1 MIFPFID
8 RIWRAS
14 FHSLNKDRIEVE
26 RSSFF
31 LLLLLCLD
39 IQLNNNSIATD
50 RVFAYIAAFLRIS
63 YLPRSIFRLCCGRR
77 RFKSALCVIPRKNY
91 TARDLTCNINSKK
104 EREKRRR
111 IKISK
116 RKFFVFFSRKRSS
129 RKRYER
135 KWKRKGA
142 RCAKRRRERERDRV
156 EAVASGELHM
166 VRSITC
172 PSDVPTIFN
181 RRTSNGCNGSFERRA
196 DHLSPAGYALTK
208 LKSADRESGRT
219 FLTIAGISTAFPPV
233 PFFPICFVNF

>member
-116 RKFFVFFSRKRSS
+116 RKRIFCFFLAKTFLEKTLRAKM
-129 RKRYER
+129 KE
-135 KWKRKGA
+135 KGSA
-142 RCAKRRRERERDRV
+142 MREEKEREREGQSWGGCKWRV
-156 EAVASGELHM
+156 AHGTL
-166 VRSITC
+166 
-172 PSDVPTIFN
+172 DN
-181 RRTSNGCNGSFERRA
+181 LSF
-196 DHLSPAGYALTK
+196 
-208 LKSADRESGRT
+208 GRT
-219 FLTIAGISTAFPPV
+219 YHF
-233 PFFPICFVNF
+233 

>member
-116 RKFFVFFSRKRSS
+116 RKRIFCFFLAKTFLEKTLRTKM
-129 RKRYER
+129 KE
-135 KWKRKGA
+135 KGSA
-142 RCAKRRRERERDRV
+142 MREEKEREREGQSWGGCKWRV
-156 EAVASGELHM
+156 AHGTL
-166 VRSITC
+166 
-172 PSDVPTIFN
+172 DN
-181 RRTSNGCNGSFERRA
+181 LSF
-196 DHLSPAGYALTK
+196 
-208 LKSADRESGRT
+208 GRT
-219 FLTIAGISTAFPPV
+219 YHF
-233 PFFPICFVNF
+233 